1 MKTCTKCQASK
12 PLEGFYKRKQT
23 PDGREAWCKEC
34 RLEHNRKWVSRNKE
48 RHSELTRR
56 WYEENREQHL
66 INSREW
72 YAANRHRKLATT
84 SAREDRCK
92 DATPVWA
99 DMGALQALYKQA
111 KALTEE
117 TGVPHEVD
125 HIVPLTHDRVCGLN
139 VPANLQVLTQEQNR
153 RKANK
158 LAGLD

>member
-12 PLEGFYKRKQT
+12 PLEGFYKRKRT

-34 RLEHNRKWVSRNKE
+34 RLEHNRKWFSRNKE

-72 YAANRHRKLATT
+72 YAANKHRKLATT

-92 DATPVWA
+92 NATPVWA
-99 DMGALQALYKQA
+99 DMEALQALYKQA